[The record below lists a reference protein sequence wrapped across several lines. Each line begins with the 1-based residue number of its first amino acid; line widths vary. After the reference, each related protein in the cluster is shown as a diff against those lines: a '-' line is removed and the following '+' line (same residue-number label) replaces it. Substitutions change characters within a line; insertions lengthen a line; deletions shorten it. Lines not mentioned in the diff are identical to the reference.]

1 MMGKDILNLRHL
13 VLSLLMAAALN
24 VCAVPAK
31 PGLWRTLHLTN
42 GKEVRAQLRGDE
54 WFHFY
59 VDVDGN
65 TYIEKKPNRYK
76 KVSQKKLEKM
86 RKRRLKRRGR

>member
-1 MMGKDILNLRHL
+1 MTLRHG
-13 VLSLLMAAALN
+13 VLSLLLATALTLG
-24 VCAVPAK
+24 AVPAK
-31 PGLWRTLHLTN
+31 PGMWRTLHLTN

-65 TYIEKKPNRYK
+65 AYIEKKNDLYK
-76 KVSQKKLEKM
+76 KVSKKKLEKM
-86 RKRRLKRRGR
+86 RKKSVKRRRR